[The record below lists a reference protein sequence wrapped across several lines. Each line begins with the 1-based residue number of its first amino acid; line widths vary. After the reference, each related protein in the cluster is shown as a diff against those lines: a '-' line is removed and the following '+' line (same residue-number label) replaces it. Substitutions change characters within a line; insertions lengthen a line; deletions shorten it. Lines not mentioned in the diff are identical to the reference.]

1 MNVKSENTDSKKKK
15 KNIQYL
21 QVLPGGSSDIVYFY
35 FRHPRMN
42 SLFI

>member
-15 KNIQYL
+15 NIQYL
-21 QVLPGGSSDIVYFY
+21 QVFPGGSSDIVYFY
-35 FRHPRMN
+35 FRHPGMN